1 MNKRLESLK
10 YLLSDYF
17 ASALAWALF
26 YLFRRAFVEPAK
38 YGYTVPIFNF
48 DENFYLAIIFIPVYW
63 IFLFWIT
70 GSYRNIYKK
79 SRVREFGQT
88 FTLSFLGTLLLF
100 FILLIDDV
108 VNSYATYRYT
118 FITLLLLQ
126 FTLTYG
132 FRLSILTN
140 LKSKMKRRIIGFN
153 TLLVGSNEKALK
165 LYKEMENEKYSQGYR
180 FVGYLSVNG
189 HEEPE
194 LAGSLPRLGEY
205 NDLRKVIASNKVE
218 EVILAME
225 HSDHVTLDPIMTQL
239 EDMPVT
245 IKIIPDM
252 YDIITGSVRLNYIFG
267 TALIEIMPEIMP
279 VWQTNLK
286 RTMDIAGSIIIM
298 LLLSPLY
305 IALAICVKISSKGPL
320 VYTQERI
327 GKDHVPFKIYK
338 FRTMYV
344 DAEKMGPQ
352 LSSKDDPRIT
362 PIGRV
367 LRKYR
372 LDEFP
377 QFYNVL
383 IGDMSLVG
391 PRPERQYFIDQIMSV
406 APHYKHLLKVRPGIT
421 SWGQVKFGY
430 AENVDQMVERMKFD
444 ILYVENMSIAVDI
457 KIIFYTVLIMLQG
470 RGK

>member
-10 YLLSDYF
+10 YLLSDYA
-17 ASALAWALF
+17 ASASAWTLF
-26 YLFRRAFVEPAK
+26 YIFRRAFIEPAK
-38 YGYTVPIFNF
+38 YGYSVPIFNF

-63 IFLFWIT
+63 IFLYWIT

-79 SRVREFGQT
+79 SRVREFGHT

-100 FILLIDDV
+100 FILLVDDV

-126 FTLTYG
+126 FTLTYT
-132 FRLSILTN
+132 FRFIILTN

-165 LYKEMENEKYSQGYR
+165 LFKEMENEKHSQGYR
-180 FVGYLSVNG
+180 FVGFVSLNG
-189 HEEPE
+189 QSNPE
-194 LAGSLPRLGEY
+194 LAGSLPQLGQY
-205 NDLRKVIASNKVE
+205 QDLTRVIVHNKVE

-225 HSDHVTLDPIMTQL
+225 HSDHDTLDPILTQL

-279 VWQTNLK
+279 VWQKNLK
-286 RTMDIAGSIIIM
+286 RTMDVAGSIII
-298 LLLSPLY
+298 LLCASPLY
-305 IALAICVKISSKGPL
+305 VALAIAVKLSSKGPL
-320 VYTQERI
+320 LYTQERI
-327 GKDHVPFKIYK
+327 GKDKVPFRIYK

-344 DAEKMGPQ
+344 DAEKQGPQ
-352 LSSKDDPRIT
+352 LSSKYDPRIT

-383 IGDMSLVG
+383 KGDMSLVG
-391 PRPERQYFIDQIMSV
+391 PRPERQYFIDQIMHV

-430 AENVDQMVERMKFD
+430 AENVEQMVERMKFD

-457 KIIFYTVLIMLQG
+457 KIIFYTILIMLQG